1 MFEGVFMN
9 ISGKW
14 NLREV
19 ESYLKARVIPLRLS
33 VITSSGYPLVVSMWY
48 LYEDRTIWCAAQ
60 EDSVLV
66 RNILKNG
73 NCGFEVAPN
82 EPPYMGVRGR
92 GDAEIVKENGVEKLR
107 KLIEKYLDKKNSSL
121 AEWLLSRSSNEVA
134 IKIRPECLYSWDY
147 SGRMK

>member
-1 MFEGVFMN
+1 MN

-14 NLREV
+14 KLKTI
-19 ESYLKARVIPLRLS
+19 ESYLKDSVIPLRLS
-33 VITSSGYPLVVSMWY
+33 VITPSGYPLVVSMWFV
-48 LYEDRTIWCAAQ
+48 YEEQVIWCAAQ
-60 EDSVLV
+60 KDSALV
-66 RNILKNG
+66 SHLTKNC

-82 EPPYMGVRGR
+82 EPPYMGVRGK
-92 GDAEIVKENGVEKLR
+92 GKVEIADKGIEKLEA
-107 KLIEKYLDKKNSSL
+107 LIDRYLDENNKGL